1 MTKLNI
7 LLVVLLIASSLYLVK
22 TSHDARLRFAAID
35 RAKTEQNKLDSEHKR
50 LEAERQA
57 QATTLNVERKAK
69 ERLQM
74 RTVNPALSMY
84 VMDAGVKPAV
94 GAPSSTAAPAPAP
107 APASVPQPTAR
118 P

>member
-1 MTKLNI
+1 VTKLNI

-35 RAKTEQNKLDSEHKR
+35 RAKTEQGKLDSEHKR

-57 QATTLNVERKAK
+57 QATAVNVERKAK

-94 GAPSSTAAPAPAP
+94 GTPSTTAAPAPSS
-107 APASVPQPTAR
+107 ASVPQPAVR

>member
-22 TSHDARLRFAAID
+22 TSHDARLRFTAID
-35 RAKTEQNKLDSEHKR
+35 RAKTEQGKLDSEYKR

-74 RTVNPALSMY
+74 RTANPALSMY
-84 VMDAGVKPAV
+84 VMDAGVKPTAS
-94 GAPSSTAAPAPAP
+94 APTSMAAPAPAS
-107 APASVPQPTAR
+107 APSSAAKP
-118 P
+118 